1 MFSKGSKIMGPA
13 AAVAFI
19 CFFLPWVAVSC
30 AGQQMGS
37 ATGMDIATQGNM
49 PEVYIVPLGA
59 LVVLGLVFAV
69 FRRWIS
75 ARTGAIGAIVASGAT
90 LLVLVAR
97 ILYIRSQM
105 NSMGGLEEMMGT
117 LPLGGGDLGLGGL
130 GGLTTEMI
138 KITPQIGLWGVALAN
153 VAIIVGAVL
162 DLFEQRGGEEMRV
175 WEIEQQWSMSSQQTD
190 ISTQSTLP
198 PAPPAPPAPPP
209 VQRTRKIEEPLRAM
223 AWLVVQSGP
232 YFGKQFG
239 LAEGRNIIGRDSS
252 RCDFVLDDELVSG
265 QHAQVRLEGGQ
276 FVLYDLAST
285 NGTFVNNRRVQRQML
300 MDNDVIRIGNTSLV
314 FKSIPK
320 PKDMRS

>member
-13 AAVAFI
+13 AAVAFM
-19 CFFLPWVAVSC
+19 CFFLPWIAVSC
-30 AGQQMGS
+30 AGQQVGS
-37 ATGMDIATQGNM
+37 ATGMDMATQGNM
-49 PEVYIVPLGA
+49 PELYIVPLGA
-59 LVVLGLVFAV
+59 LVVLGLVLAV
-69 FRRWIS
+69 FQRWIP
-75 ARTGAIGAIVASGAT
+75 ARTGAIGAIAASGAT

-97 ILYIRSQM
+97 ILSVRSQL
-105 NSMGGLEEMMGT
+105 NSVAGLEELASM
-117 LPLGGGDLGLGGL
+117 LPLGASELGLGDL

-162 DLFEQRGGEEMRV
+162 DLVEQRGGEEVRV
-175 WEIEQQWSMSSQQTD
+175 WEIKQWSVSSQQTEVT
-190 ISTQSTLP
+190 TQSTL
-198 PAPPAPPAPPP
+198 PPAPPAPPP

-223 AWLVVQSGP
+223 AWLVIQSGP

-239 LAEGRNIIGRDSS
+239 LTEGRNIIGRDGS

-285 NGTFVNNRRVQRQML
+285 NGTFVNNRRVQRQTL
-300 MDNDVIRIGNTSLV
+300 MDNDVIRVGNTSLV
-314 FKSIPK
+314 FKAIPK
-320 PKDMRS
+320 PKDTRS

>member
-30 AGQQMGS
+30 AGQPVKSM
-37 ATGMDIATQGNM
+37 TGMDLATQWN
-49 PEVYIVPLGA
+49 ETVAYIVPLGA

-75 ARTGAIGAIVASGAT
+75 ARTGAIGAIAASGAT

-97 ILYIRSQM
+97 ILSIRSQM
-105 NSMGGLEEMMGT
+105 NSTVGLEEMMSAF
-117 LPLGGGDLGLGGL
+117 PLGTGDLGLGGL
-130 GGLTTEMI
+130 GGLTTEMV

-162 DLFEQRGGEEMRV
+162 DLFEQRGGGEMRV
-175 WEIEQQWSMSSQQTD
+175 WEMEQWSMSSQQTD
-190 ISTQSTLP
+190 MVTQSTLP
-198 PAPPAPPAPPP
+198 PAPPAPPPL
-209 VQRTRKIEEPLRAM
+209 QRTRKIEEPLRAM

-239 LAEGRNIIGRDSS
+239 LAEGRNIIGRDGS

-265 QHAQVRLEGGQ
+265 QHAQIRLEGGQ

-285 NGTFVNNRRVQRQML
+285 NGTFVNNRRIQRQML